1 MKRINLYLYFF
12 LTFIFVSNNSLACR
26 HTVREIGFSDLGLK
40 TYNLVFFIDSRT
52 PAEQIINMQKYS
64 RVLLQDTNVQ
74 MEIIDTDK
82 NKSSPYLR
90 FRTQYSDQRCPFT
103 VFISPDGESMIC
115 PAVKTGQ
122 SINESSWYLIESMVS
137 SSFREDIVR
146 ELIRSLGVVLII
158 EGSDDAENNRI
169 KDAARNAV
177 REITGDLD
185 QMPKVV
191 NKPPKIIVISHNKIN
206 DEKVLLFSL
215 GITGKNKDDAHL
227 TVIYGRGKLAGH
239 LLTGEQINSRRIYN
253 LLSLIGADCE
263 CGIDNSWIMGD
274 MIPLRWGPS
283 QQADLSDQLGFDVE
297 NPFVKTE
304 MSQIISLN
312 RNLQNSINPLE
323 NNILGFA
330 KSSLEI
336 SDAENPIP
344 KITAEEIR
352 RTILPGNIQKNDFLL
367 KRIIITIG
375 LIVLVIAITGF
386 SIFLLHKRRAG

>member
-1 MKRINLYLYFF
+1 MKRINLYLYFL
-12 LTFIFVSNNSLACR
+12 LTFTFVSNNSLACR
-26 HTVREIGFSDLGLK
+26 YTVREIGFSDLGLK
-40 TYNLVFFIDSRT
+40 TYNLVFFTDSRT

-90 FRTQYSDQRCPFT
+90 FLTQYSDQRCPFT

-158 EGSDDAENNRI
+158 EGSDNAENNRI

-239 LLTGEQINSRRIYN
+239 LLTGEQINSGRIYN
-253 LLSLIGADCE
+253 LLSLVGADCE

-312 RNLQNSINPLE
+312 RNLPNSINPLE

-330 KSSLEI
+330 KGSLEI

-352 RTILPGNIQKNDFLL
+352 RTFLPGNIQKNDFLL

-386 SIFLLHKRRAG
+386 SIFLLHKRRTG